1 MIKPQENGAIL
12 FILKPRKLNLGDEKM
27 NNLDIDPKKLK
38 FIIYARKSTEGED
51 RQVASLDDQL
61 EFAEGLAKK
70 NSYKVIKTFREAA
83 SARKPHNRP
92 KFDQMIKMLR
102 QDKANAIICW
112 QTNRLSRNPEENGII
127 QQLLING
134 DIQMIATSSQNY
146 YPDTNLIQLGVEGGS
161 NAQYSIDL
169 SRNVRRGMHSKNK
182 RGGWNH
188 MTPQGYLNKHDDN
201 NQAIIVPDPKTFPL
215 IQKCL
220 HYF

>member
-1 MIKPQENGAIL
+1 LIKPQENGAIL

-102 QDKANAIICW
+102 GRKI
-112 QTNRLSRNPEENGII
+112 
-127 QQLLING
+127 
-134 DIQMIATSSQNY
+134 
-146 YPDTNLIQLGVEGGS
+146 
-161 NAQYSIDL
+161 
-169 SRNVRRGMHSKNK
+169 
-182 RGGWNH
+182 
-188 MTPQGYLNKHDDN
+188 
-201 NQAIIVPDPKTFPL
+201 
-215 IQKCL
+215 
-220 HYF
+220 